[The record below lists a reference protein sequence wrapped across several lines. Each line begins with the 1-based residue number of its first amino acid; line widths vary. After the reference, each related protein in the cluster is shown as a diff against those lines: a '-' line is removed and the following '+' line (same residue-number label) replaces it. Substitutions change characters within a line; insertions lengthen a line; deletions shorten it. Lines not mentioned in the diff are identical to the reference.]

1 MRNDYFYLWQKGYEI
16 NMKRLILTVPC
27 PLGTESITAHQV
39 RELGYETSEVV
50 DGSVSFE
57 GDSEAIALANINL
70 RSGERVLIKMGQF
83 EARTFTELF
92 DNVKKLPW
100 EDFIGKDCTF
110 PVKGYSL
117 KSKLFSVPD
126 CQSIIKKAIVSRL
139 SEKYNIS
146 WFDET
151 GPMYRVQFSIM
162 KDVVAVFIDTTG
174 APLYK
179 RGYRAEGVVAP
190 LRETLAFSMI
200 DVSRWRGD
208 RPFIDPFCGSGTI
221 PIEAALYALN
231 IAPGKTRNFECEKW
245 EMFKNNIFK
254 DAREEAIDNEQRDN
268 KVEIYGSDIDPEAV
282 HLAISNAKKA
292 GVADKIKFF
301 RSDVKDVRAFRDKG
315 IVMCNPPY
323 GERLMDTKS
332 VERLY
337 KTMGRKFEEF
347 ENASKLILT
356 SFEDFEK
363 FYGKKADKKRKLY
376 NGMLKCNLYMYF
388 PGK

>member
-1 MRNDYFYLWQKGYEI
+1 MSRF
-16 NMKRLILTVPC
+16 ILTVPC

-39 RELGYETSEVV
+39 RELGYETTNVV

-57 GDSEAIALANINL
+57 GDEEAIALANINL
-70 RSGERVLIKMGQF
+70 RSGERVLIKMGEF
-83 EARTFTELF
+83 KAITFTELF

-100 EDFIGKDCTF
+100 ENFIGKNDAF

-126 CQSIIKKAIVSRL
+126 CQSIIKKAVVSRL
-139 SEKYNIS
+139 SEKYNIT
-146 WFDET
+146 WFEET
-151 GPMYRVQFSIM
+151 GAMYKIQFAIM
-162 KDVVAVFIDTTG
+162 KDIVSVFIDTTG

-179 RGYRAEGVVAP
+179 RGYRAEGVLAP

-200 DVSRWRGD
+200 DISRWRGD
-208 RPFIDPFCGSGTI
+208 RPFADPFCGSGTI

-231 IAPGKTRNFECEKW
+231 IAPGKMRHFECEKW
-245 EMFKNNIFK
+245 DMFKNNVFH
-254 DAREEAIDNEQRDN
+254 DARQEALDNERRDE

-282 HLAISNAKKA
+282 SLAISNAKKA
-292 GVADKIKFF
+292 GVSDKIKFF
-301 RSDVKDVRAFRDKG
+301 RADVKDVRAFKDKG

-337 KTMGRKFEEF
+337 KTMGRKFTEF

-356 SFEDFEK
+356 SFENFEN

-388 PGK
+388 AEKK

>member
-1 MRNDYFYLWQKGYEI
+1 MRRF
-16 NMKRLILTVPC
+16 ILTVPC

-39 RELGYETSEVV
+39 RELGYETTAVV

-57 GDSEAIALANINL
+57 GDEEAIALANINL
-70 RSGERVLIKMGQF
+70 RSGERVLIKLGEF
-83 EARTFTELF
+83 KALSFTELF
-92 DNVKKLPW
+92 DNVKKIEW
-100 EDFIGKDCTF
+100 EEYIGKDCTF

-126 CQSIIKKAIVSRL
+126 CQSIIKKAVVSRL

-146 WFDET
+146 WFEET
-151 GPMYRVQFSIM
+151 GPMFRIQFSIM
-162 KDVVAVFIDTTG
+162 KDVCTIYLDTTG

-179 RGYRAEGVVAP
+179 RGYRAEGVLAP

-200 DVSRWRGD
+200 DISRWRGD

-231 IAPGKTRNFECEKW
+231 IAPGKMRRFECEKW
-245 EMFKNNIFK
+245 EMFKNDIFR
-254 DAREEAIDNEQRDN
+254 DARCEATDNEHRDN
-268 KVEIYGSDIDPEAV
+268 EVAIFASDIDPDAV
-282 HLAISNAKKA
+282 KLAIANARKA
-292 GVADKIKFF
+292 GVGDKIKFF
-301 RSDVKDVRAFRDKG
+301 RADVKDVRAFRDKG

-323 GERLMDTKS
+323 GERLMDKKS

-337 KTMGRKFEEF
+337 KTMGRKFAEF

-356 SFEDFEK
+356 SYEDFEK
-363 FYGKKADKKRKLY
+363 FYGKNADKKRKLY

-388 PGK
+388 PEKHS

>member
-1 MRNDYFYLWQKGYEI
+1 MQ
-16 NMKRLILTVPC
+16 RLILTVPC
-27 PLGTESITAHQV
+27 PLGTESITAHQI
-39 RELGYETSEVV
+39 RQLGYETTAVV

-57 GDSEAIALANINL
+57 GDEEAIALSNINL
-70 RSGERVLIKMGQF
+70 RSGERVLIQLKKF
-83 EARTFTELF
+83 KALTFTELF
-92 DNVKKLPW
+92 DNVKEIAW
-100 EDFIGKDCTF
+100 ENFIDKNDAF

-126 CQSIIKKAIVSRL
+126 CQSIIKKAVVQRL
-139 SEKYNIS
+139 SEKYNVS
-146 WFDET
+146 WFEET
-151 GPMYRVQFSIM
+151 GAMYRIQFAIM
-162 KDVVAVFIDTTG
+162 KDEVTVYLDTTG

-179 RGYRAEGVVAP
+179 RGYRAEGVLAP

-200 DVSRWRGD
+200 DISRWRGD

-231 IAPGKTRNFECEKW
+231 IAPGKMRRFECENW
-245 EMFKNNIFK
+245 NMFKNSIFR
-254 DAREEAIDNEQRDN
+254 DAREEATDNEKRDE

-282 HLAISNAKKA
+282 SLSIQNAKKA
-292 GVADKIKFF
+292 NVADKIRFF
-301 RSDVKDVRAFRDKG
+301 RSDVKDVRAFNDKG

-323 GERLMDTKS
+323 GERLMDKKS

-337 KTMGRKFEEF
+337 ATMGRKFKEF

-356 SFEDFEK
+356 SFEGFEK
-363 FYGKKADKKRKLY
+363 FYGQNADKKRKLY

-388 PGK
+388 PER

>member
-1 MRNDYFYLWQKGYEI
+1 MQR
-16 NMKRLILTVPC
+16 MILSVPC

-50 DGSVSFE
+50 DGCVSFE
-57 GDSEAIALANINL
+57 GDEEAVALANINL
-70 RSGERVLIKMGQF
+70 RSGERVLIRMGQF
-83 EARTFTELF
+83 KALSFTELF

-100 EDFIGKDCTF
+100 ENFIGKNDAF

-126 CQSIIKKAIVSRL
+126 CQSIIKKAIVQRL

-151 GPMYRVQFSIM
+151 GPVYRVQFSIM
-162 KDVVAVFIDTTG
+162 KDIVSVYIDTTG

-179 RGYRAEGVVAP
+179 RGYRAEGVLAP

-231 IAPGKTRNFECEKW
+231 IAPGINRSFESEKW
-245 EMFKNNIFK
+245 GMFKEGHAYS
-254 DAREEAIDNEQRDN
+254 DAREEARDNEQRDN
-268 KVEIYGSDIDPEAV
+268 KVEIFGSDIDPDAV
-282 HLAISNAKKA
+282 SLAIANAKKA
-292 GVADKIKFF
+292 KVADKIRFF
-301 RSDVKDVRAFRDKG
+301 KADVKDVRAFKDKG

-323 GERLMDTKS
+323 GERLMDKKS

-337 KTMGRKFEEF
+337 AVMGRKFAEY

-356 SFEDFEK
+356 SYEDFEK
-363 FYGKKADKKRKLY
+363 FYGRKADKKRKLY

-388 PGK
+388 PEKTL

>member
-1 MRNDYFYLWQKGYEI
+1 
-16 NMKRLILTVPC
+16 MKKFTLTVPC
-27 PLGTESITAHQV
+27 PLGTESVTAHQIDI
-39 RELGYETSEVV
+39 LGYDCVTV
-50 DGSVSFE
+50 DGHVNFE
-57 GDSEAIALANINL
+57 GDAEAVALCNINL

-83 EARTFTELF
+83 KALSFTELF

-100 EDFIGKDCTF
+100 EDFIGKNDAF

-126 CQSIIKKAIVSRL
+126 CQSIIKKAIVQRL
-139 SEKYNIS
+139 SEKYNVS

-151 GPMYRVQFSIM
+151 GPVYRVQFSIM
-162 KDVVAVFIDTTG
+162 KDIVSVYIDTTG

-179 RGYRAEGVVAP
+179 RGYRAEGVLAP

-200 DVSRWRGD
+200 DISRWRGD

-231 IAPGKTRNFECEKW
+231 IAPGINRSFESEKW
-245 EMFKNNIFK
+245 DMFKESHAYS
-254 DAREEAIDNEQRDN
+254 DAREEARDNEQRDN
-268 KVEIYGSDIDPEAV
+268 KVEIFGSDIDTDAV
-282 HLAISNAKKA
+282 SLAIANAKKA
-292 GVADKIKFF
+292 KVADKIRFF
-301 RSDVKDVRAFRDKG
+301 KADVKDVRAFKDKG

-323 GERLMDTKS
+323 GERLMDKKS

-337 KTMGRKFEEF
+337 VAMGRKFAEY
-347 ENASKLILT
+347 ENASKLVLT
-356 SFEDFEK
+356 SYEDFEK
-363 FYGKKADKKRKLY
+363 FYGRKADKKRKLY

-388 PGK
+388 PEKKL

>member
-1 MRNDYFYLWQKGYEI
+1 MQR
-16 NMKRLILTVPC
+16 MILTVPC
-27 PLGTESITAHQV
+27 PLGTEAITAHQI
-39 RELGYETSEVV
+39 RQLGYETSEVV

-57 GDSEAIALANINL
+57 GDEEAIALSNINL
-70 RSGERVLIKMGQF
+70 RSGERVLIKLAQF
-83 EARTFTELF
+83 KALTFTELF
-92 DNVKKLPW
+92 DNVKKIPW
-100 EDFIGKDCTF
+100 EEYIGKNDTF

-146 WFDET
+146 WFEET
-151 GPMYRVQFSIM
+151 GPMYRVQFAIM
-162 KDVVAVFIDTTG
+162 KDVATIYLDTTG

-179 RGYRAEGVVAP
+179 RGYRAEGVLAP

-200 DVSRWRGD
+200 DISRWRGD

-231 IAPGKTRNFECEKW
+231 IAPGKTRRFECEKW
-245 EMFKNNIFK
+245 DMFKNSIFH
-254 DAREEAIDNEQRDN
+254 DAREEAIDNERLDE
-268 KVEIYGSDIDPEAV
+268 KVEIFGSDIDPEAV
-282 HLAISNAKKA
+282 ALSIQNAKKA
-292 GVADKIKFF
+292 GVGDKIRFF
-301 RSDVKDVRAFRDKG
+301 KADVKNVRAFTEKG

-323 GERLMDTKS
+323 GERLMDKKS

-337 KTMGRKFEEF
+337 QTMGRKFNEF
-347 ENASKLILT
+347 TNASKLILT

-363 FYGKKADKKRKLY
+363 FYGKNADKKRKLY

-388 PGK
+388 K

>member
-1 MRNDYFYLWQKGYEI
+1 MQ
-16 NMKRLILTVPC
+16 RLILTVPC
-27 PLGTESITAHQV
+27 PLGTESITAHQI
-39 RELGYETSEVV
+39 RQLGYETTAVV

-57 GDSEAIALANINL
+57 GDEEAIALSNINL
-70 RSGERVLIKMGQF
+70 RSGERVLIQLKKF
-83 EARTFTELF
+83 KALTFTELF
-92 DNVKKLPW
+92 DNVKEIAW
-100 EDFIGKDCTF
+100 ENFIDKNDAF

-126 CQSIIKKAIVSRL
+126 CQSIIKKAVVQRL
-139 SEKYNIS
+139 SEKYNVS
-146 WFDET
+146 WFEET
-151 GPMYRVQFSIM
+151 DAMYRIQFAIM
-162 KDVVAVFIDTTG
+162 KDEVTVYLDTTG

-179 RGYRAEGVVAP
+179 RGYRAEGVLAP

-200 DVSRWRGD
+200 DISRWRGD

-231 IAPGKTRNFECEKW
+231 IAPGKMRRFECENW
-245 EMFKNNIFK
+245 NMFKNSIFR
-254 DAREEAIDNEQRDN
+254 DAREEATDNEKRDE

-282 HLAISNAKKA
+282 SLSIQNAKKA
-292 GVADKIKFF
+292 NVADKIRFF
-301 RSDVKDVRAFRDKG
+301 RSDVKDVRAFNDKG

-323 GERLMDTKS
+323 GERLMDKKS

-337 KTMGRKFEEF
+337 ATMGRKFKEF

-356 SFEDFEK
+356 SFEGFEK
-363 FYGKKADKKRKLY
+363 FYGQNADKKRKLY

-388 PGK
+388 PER

>member
-1 MRNDYFYLWQKGYEI
+1 MSRF
-16 NMKRLILTVPC
+16 ILTIPC
-27 PLGTESITAHQV
+27 PLGTESITAHQI

-50 DGSVSFE
+50 DGSVSFV
-57 GDSEAIALANINL
+57 GDEEAIALANVNL
-70 RSGERVLIKMGQF
+70 RSGERVLIKIGEF
-83 EARTFTELF
+83 KALTFTELF

-100 EDFIGKDCTF
+100 EDFIGKDCAF

-126 CQSIIKKAIVSRL
+126 CQSIIKKAVVSRL
-139 SEKYNIS
+139 SEKYNVS
-146 WFDET
+146 WFEET
-151 GPMYRVQFSIM
+151 GALYRIQFAIM
-162 KDVVAVFIDTTG
+162 KDVVTVYIDTTG

-179 RGYRAEGVVAP
+179 RGYRAEGVLAP

-221 PIEAALYALN
+221 PIEAAMYALN
-231 IAPGKTRNFECEKW
+231 VAPGKMRRFECEKW
-245 EMFKNNIFK
+245 DMFKNNIFN
-254 DAREEAIDNEQRDN
+254 DAREEAVENEQWDREVN
-268 KVEIYGSDIDPEAV
+268 IFASDIDPDAV
-282 HLAISNAKKA
+282 SLAISNAKKA
-292 GVADKIKFF
+292 GVDKKIKFF
-301 RSDVKDVRAFRDKG
+301 RADVKDVRAFKDKG

-323 GERLMDTKS
+323 GERLMDKKS

-337 KTMGRKFEEF
+337 QTMGRKFSEF

-356 SFEDFEK
+356 SYEDFEK
-363 FYGKKADKKRKLY
+363 YYGKKADKKRKLY

-388 PGK
+388 PEK

>member
-1 MRNDYFYLWQKGYEI
+1 MQR
-16 NMKRLILTVPC
+16 MTLTVPC
-27 PLGTESITAHQV
+27 PLGTESVTAHQIDT
-39 RELGYETSEVV
+39 LGYDCTTV
-50 DGSVSFE
+50 DGNVSFE
-57 GDSEAIALANINL
+57 GDAEAIALCNINL
-70 RSGERVLIKMGQF
+70 RSGERVLIKMGEF
-83 EARTFTELF
+83 KALSFTELF

-100 EDFIGKDCTF
+100 EDFIGKDDAF

-126 CQSIIKKAIVSRL
+126 CQSIIKKAIVQRL
-139 SEKYNIS
+139 SEKYGVA

-151 GPMYRVQFSIM
+151 GPVYRIQFSIM
-162 KDVVAVFIDTTG
+162 KDIVTVYIDTTG

-179 RGYRAEGVVAP
+179 RGYRAEGVLAP

-200 DVSRWRGD
+200 DISRWRGD

-231 IAPGKTRNFECEKW
+231 IAPGVNRRFECEKW
-245 EMFKNNIFK
+245 SMFKNSIFA
-254 DAREEAIDNEQRDN
+254 DAREEARDNEQRDN
-268 KVEIYGSDIDPEAV
+268 KVEIYGSDIDSDAV
-282 HLAISNAKKA
+282 SLAIANAKKA
-292 GVADKIKFF
+292 NVADKIRFF
-301 RSDVKDVRAFRDKG
+301 KADVKDVRAFTDKG

-323 GERLMDTKS
+323 GERLMDKKS

-337 KTMGRKFEEF
+337 AVMGRKFAEYK
-347 ENASKLILT
+347 NASKLILT
-356 SFEDFEK
+356 SYEDFEK

-388 PGK
+388 PEKKL